1 MSARSVVSTKT
12 GLWETEAIDEVGRSA
27 VDEAWLL
34 LVVLSGGEPVG
45 VNVLLLMMLSFV
57 DVLFEKKIV
66 VGKVVFAERKT
77 NCI

>member
-1 MSARSVVSTKT
+1 MSTKT